1 MLFIINFDKTVSLSD
16 CIGFVSLILALIGGC
31 FALIQWGMN
40 MKLKRA
46 EYIKNLLDEIRTN
59 KDIVY
64 YKFDY
69 NEPWYGPKFHNSGDE
84 ERKIDYT
91 LNFFSYICYL
101 RNHKIINKTDF
112 SCFKYEIERIL
123 TNFDFQCYCYNLYH
137 FSRKIKQP
145 NPFYELYEYA
155 KRNHYFDEEFWNN
168 RSEKYPHYL
177 DF

>member
-69 NEPWYGPKFHNSGDE
+69 NEPWYVWG
-84 ERKIDYT
+84 
-91 LNFFSYICYL
+91 
-101 RNHKIINKTDF
+101 
-112 SCFKYEIERIL
+112 
-123 TNFDFQCYCYNLYH
+123 
-137 FSRKIKQP
+137 IKQSVLIFLP
-145 NPFYELYEYA
+145 EICLF
-155 KRNHYFDEEFWNN
+155 FG
-168 RSEKYPHYL
+168 
-177 DF
+177 